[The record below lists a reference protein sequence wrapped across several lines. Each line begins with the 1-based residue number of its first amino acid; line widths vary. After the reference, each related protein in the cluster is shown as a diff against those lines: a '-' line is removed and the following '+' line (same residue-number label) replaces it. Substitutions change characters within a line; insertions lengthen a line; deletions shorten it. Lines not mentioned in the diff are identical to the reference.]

1 MNDNFLLDTDILVNV
16 GRGDAGAIAQLNDMM
31 TVERV
36 HVSAVTEMELIVGCR
51 NKSELRNLAK
61 LLERFVVVPITPE
74 ITTTSIM
81 LLKTY
86 RMSHGLL
93 IADAMIAA
101 TALVSDRVLLSGN
114 AKHFSMIKGLQFR
127 SA

>member
-16 GRGDAGAIAQLNDMM
+16 GRGDAAAIAQLSDIM

-61 LLERFVVVPITPE
+61 LLERFVVVPLTPE
-74 ITTTSIM
+74 ITTTSIT

-86 RMSHGLL
+86 RLSHGLL
-93 IADAMIAA
+93 IADALIAA
-101 TALVSDRVLLSGN
+101 SALVTDRVLLSGN
-114 AKHFSMIKGLQFR
+114 AKHFR
-127 SA
+127 